1 MNVEAS
7 EMPVQTA
14 VNRNDERSALR
25 AFQKL
30 RADLDRYYSGLEN
43 PHSRLARA
51 KTVLGTEAIWAIAL
65 YRFGQYLQREAPAVV
80 ALLLRIPFS
89 CAMRCMEWT
98 IGIHLHP
105 ATDVGPGLYI
115 GHYGGIWIAPG
126 ARIGAHCNIAHQV
139 TIGTADRRGAPVI
152 GDRVWIGPGAIITGP
167 ITVGPGAVV
176 AANSLVVTT
185 VPENAVVIGVPARV
199 MSHSGSEKLLTPTPY
214 R

>member
-14 VNRNDERSALR
+14 VNRNDEHSALR
-25 AFQKL
+25 AFQRL

-89 CAMRCMEWT
+89 CAMRRRSRRTAQLRGCF
-98 IGIHLHP
+98 GG
-105 ATDVGPGLYI
+105 ACGPSEPPLL
-115 GHYGGIWIAPG
+115 
-126 ARIGAHCNIAHQV
+126 
-139 TIGTADRRGAPVI
+139 
-152 GDRVWIGPGAIITGP
+152 
-167 ITVGPGAVV
+167 
-176 AANSLVVTT
+176 SLF
-185 VPENAVVIGVPARV
+185 
-199 MSHSGSEKLLTPTPY
+199 EKY
-214 R
+214 WS